1 MAKAVVLVDDR
12 RVKTW
17 NFPSPL
23 TQIICLLPASLHGWR
38 NSQTTPCPIH
48 ALIGIQ
54 TQLFCLGLPLIPSFE
69 FLSNKTNDA
78 DVRSRSQKAWHRFQ
92 LVLIGWQ
99 WMGRRCRSDII
110 YPSPLLT
117 CTLWPRI
124 TGRTSQESVTVML
137 VWHLYLFFFFVFFYN
152 LRCPSNVPNVRY
164 LILSDT
170 VASHACTQYFVFSN
184 ARIQHDLNNTA
195 PSPALSNQSSQPPS
209 SINGSPES
217 PQKNFT
223 AQFRKPRASIDEL
236 L

>member
-1 MAKAVVLVDDR
+1 MRKWRKLLCSSTTEEWKLGTFPVRSHKSSAYCPPPYMADETLKQPPV
-12 RVKTW
+12 
-17 NFPSPL
+17 PS
-23 TQIICLLPASLHGWR
+23 THSLEF
-38 NSQTTPCPIH
+38 
-48 ALIGIQ
+48 Q
-54 TQLFCLGLPLIPSFE
+54 TQLFCLRLPLIPSFE

-170 VASHACTQYFVFSN
+170 VASHACTQYFVFSD
-184 ARIQHDLNNTA
+184 ARIQQYGT
-195 PSPALSNQSSQPPS
+195 QPS
-209 SINGSPES
+209 SIQPIQ
-217 PQKNFT
+217 PT
-223 AQFRKPRASIDEL
+223 ALVD
-236 L
+236 